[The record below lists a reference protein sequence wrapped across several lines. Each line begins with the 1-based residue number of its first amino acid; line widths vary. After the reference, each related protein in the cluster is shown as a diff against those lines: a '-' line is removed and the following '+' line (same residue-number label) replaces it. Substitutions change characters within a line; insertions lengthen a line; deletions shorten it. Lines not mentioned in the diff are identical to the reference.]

1 MRTLAGETK
10 GEPAA
15 RALEHG
21 LAGRFMRAD
30 ERNTGQGE
38 AGGAAE
44 GALRAVLEDGVIGEV
59 VRAVGEGVKRVAV
72 VGSWGSSASITAY
85 ALARA
90 TGRIVLHVVAHLD
103 EADDTADELNSLFG
117 EGSAVKFPAMESLPG
132 ETHASVELFAERARV
147 VRASRRGEI
156 REGTVVV
163 APIQALMQG
172 VPGEGEISKKVLHL
186 ARGERK
192 GLDEVVR
199 WLDTAGYERVEAV
212 EEAGQ
217 YAVRGGI
224 LDVFACGASSAGA
237 TGSLPVRL
245 DFFGDEVE
253 SISEFDL
260 ESMGSGKR
268 LDGVEVVGAE
278 VEDVVKEGE
287 GFWECLS
294 GEALVTTHELM
305 EVVEQ
310 GRGYFERVVDARGI
324 YGPPAVLKG
333 LQDRFAAFVEVNQFS
348 QGAAVQRV
356 LEAPVGGLMEFA
368 KGAAEAVAEVCA
380 LARCGKV
387 VVFCE
392 REGEAQRFEELMAE
406 FGGEDATRVERRVG
420 YLHRGFVWGG
430 DDEGKG
436 SIALVPYHE
445 IVHRYETRR
454 RVRRLRGGRATDAF
468 FDLQEGD
475 YVVHAE
481 HGIARFAGL
490 KTMRPRAVKKAGE
503 TDAEEEAR
511 RKEGGVEE
519 YLTLEFAGRAR
530 LHVPATQIE
539 QVQRYVGGFKG
550 KPKLST
556 LGGKRWKQQK
566 EQTGE
571 AVKDLAGEMLRVQAA
586 RAAMPGV
593 RYPGDTAWQKEFEA
607 AFPFEETEDQLASL
621 AEIKKDMTSTR
632 PMDRLLCGDVGFGKT
647 ELAIRAAFKCAEF
660 GKQVAVLAPTTVLVV
675 QHERTFR
682 SRLAGFPFRVES
694 VSRFKSA
701 KEQNEVLAATRKGQ
715 VDILI
720 GTHRLL
726 SKDVKFADLG
736 LVVIDEEQRFG
747 VEHKQALLSL
757 RMTVDV
763 LTLSATPI
771 PRTLHMAMLGI
782 RDISSLTT
790 APVDRRAIVTEVIPY
805 NEKRMANAIAR
816 ELAREG
822 QVFVVHNR
830 VHSIEKVAD
839 EVRRLAPGARVIV
852 GHGQMEPRE
861 LEEVMLKFVRRE
873 ADVLVSTTI
882 IESGIDIPT
891 ANTMIIT
898 DADRYGLADL
908 HQLRGRVG
916 RYKHRAYCYL
926 FLPGDRVVSETARK
940 RLRAIEEFSMLG
952 AGFKIAMRDLEIRGA
967 GNLLGAEQSGH
978 IAAVG
983 YDMYCRLLERAV
995 RELRN
1000 ERVEDASE
1008 TTVEIGVTGSIPK
1021 AYIPSD
1027 SRRMEAYRR
1036 IARARTR
1043 EELRKV
1049 EKDLQEAYGEAPQQA
1064 RRLLDIAE
1072 VRIGAHG
1079 VGVSSIV
1086 VHEKDVI
1093 FRCEDAGALEEVMKG
1108 ARGTLRVVTAP
1119 PGGLGSAKGAVG
1131 GKGKA
1136 GAAVQ
1141 LEAEVYYRPPEAY
1154 LEGGTLLA
1162 MLRKRFGEGA
1172 AGEEIAK
1179 SSGKVIR
1186 G

>member
-1 MRTLAGETK
+1 MRVDKRNAGQDEQ
-10 GEPAA
+10 GGVAA
-15 RALEHG
+15 
-21 LAGRFMRAD
+21 
-30 ERNTGQGE
+30 
-38 AGGAAE
+38 
-44 GALRAVLEDGVIGEV
+44 GALRAVLEDGVIGEAA
-59 VRAVGEGVKRVAV
+59 RAVGEGVKRVAV

-117 EGSAVKFPAMESLPG
+117 EGSAMKFPAMESLPG

-147 VRASRRGEI
+147 VRAARRGELAS
-156 REGTVVV
+156 GTVVV

-172 VPGEGEISKKVLHL
+172 VPAETEIARRVLL
-186 ARGERK
+186 VKRGERR
-192 GLDEVVR
+192 EMEEMVR
-199 WLDTAGYERVEAV
+199 WLDGAGYERVEAV

-224 LDVFACGASSAGA
+224 LDVFACGASTAGG

-253 SISEFDL
+253 AIAEFDL
-260 ESMGSGKR
+260 ESMGSGRK
-268 LDGVEVVGAE
+268 LDAVEVVGAQ
-278 VEDVVKEGE
+278 VEDVVGEGD
-287 GFWECLS
+287 GFWECVAAD
-294 GEALVTTHELM
+294 ALVTAHEVM

-310 GRGYFERVVDARGI
+310 GRGYFERVVDSRNI

-333 LQDRFAAFVEVNQFS
+333 LQDRFVGFVEINQFS

-356 LEAPVGGLMEFA
+356 FEAPVRGLMEFA
-368 KGAAEAVAEVCA
+368 KGAAEAVGEVCA
-380 LARCGKV
+380 LARAGHV

-392 REGEAQRFEELMAE
+392 QEGEAQRFEELMAE
-406 FGGEDATRVERRVG
+406 FGGEDAERVERRVG
-420 YLHRGFVWGG
+420 YLHRGFVWGAPG
-430 DDEGKG
+430 RE
-436 SIALVPYHE
+436 IALVPYHE

-511 RKEGGVEE
+511 RSEGGVEE
-519 YLTLEFAGRAR
+519 YLTLEFAGRTR

-694 VSRFKSA
+694 VSRFKSP

-805 NEKRMANAIAR
+805 NEKRMASAIAR
-816 ELAREG
+816 ELSREG

-891 ANTMIIT
+891 ANTMVIT

-983 YDMYCRLLERAV
+983 YDMYCKLLERAV

-1036 IARARTR
+1036 IGRAQTR
-1043 EELRKV
+1043 EELKKV
-1049 EKDLQEAYGEAPQQA
+1049 EKDLHEAYGEAPAAA
-1064 RRLLDIAE
+1064 RRLLDLAE

-1079 VGVSSIV
+1079 IGVSSIV

-1093 FRCEDAGALEEVMKG
+1093 FRCEDAGALEGVMKG

-1119 PGGLGSAKGAVG
+1119 SGG
-1131 GKGKA
+1131 GKA
-1136 GAAVQ
+1136 APGATKVKG
-1141 LEAEVYYRPPEAY
+1141 EAEVYYRPPEAY
-1154 LEGGTLLA
+1154 LEPGTLLA
-1162 MLRKRFGEGA
+1162 MLRKRFG
-1172 AGEEIAK
+1172 
-1179 SSGKVIR
+1179 
-1186 G
+1186 